1 MNALTQINAVAGPAV
16 IVFNNG
22 ERASPRSC
30 GTLQGIGAEG
40 RGFPDRVGERLHLP
54 IEKGGVISTV
64 PLFIYR
70 CPNTGYLVQGFSAED
85 VSVDAHTYEPVLCPV
100 CKGYHSVNPATSAV
114 LGASDQQAAS
124 QRLAVK
130 LNGVEKPVIF
140 AVVANRRA

>member
-1 MNALTQINAVAGPAV
+1 MAN
-16 IVFNNG
+16 
-22 ERASPRSC
+22 ERARDLAALC
-30 GTLQGIGAEG
+30 RELEG

-85 VSVDAHTYEPVLCPV
+85 VSVDTHTYEPVLCPV

-124 QRLAVK
+124 R
-130 LNGVEKPVIF
+130 GGS
-140 AVVANRRA
+140 RSH

>member
-1 MNALTQINAVAGPAV
+1 VNALTQINAVAGPAV

-100 CKGYHSVNPATSAV
+100 CKGYHPVNPATSAV

-130 LNGVEKPVIF
+130 LNGVEKSIIF

>member
-1 MNALTQINAVAGPAV
+1 MAN
-16 IVFNNG
+16 
-22 ERASPRSC
+22 ERARDLAALC
-30 GTLQGIGAEG
+30 RELVRKGED
-40 RGFPDRVGERLHLP
+40 FPTVWANVFILP

-85 VSVDAHTYEPVLCPV
+85 VSVDAHTYEPVPCPV

-130 LNGVEKPVIF
+130 LNGVEKPIIF